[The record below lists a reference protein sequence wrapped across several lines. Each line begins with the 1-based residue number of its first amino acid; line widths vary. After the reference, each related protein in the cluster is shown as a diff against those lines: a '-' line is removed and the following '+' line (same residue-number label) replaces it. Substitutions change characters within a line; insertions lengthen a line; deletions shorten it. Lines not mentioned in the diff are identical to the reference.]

1 VEQLASFGLYL
12 LVATSIFAMMSFS
25 LDLQVGSCGL
35 ANFGQVA
42 FLLAGGYAT
51 AISTAHGVGPIGS
64 LALATLVGGCFGL
77 LLAATVRNMSG
88 TYWGIMS
95 LAMAELVR
103 LVALNEQWIA
113 GGAGGA
119 TVRRSL
125 GGLDYVVIGT
135 TILVYLLM
143 RVIGASPFGRIIR
156 LIREGDRL
164 PQSLGKNVT
173 LFKAEAMFI
182 GGAIGGLAG
191 AFYAFE
197 NRYIN
202 PDDGLPVE
210 TFIIWAMVILGGRGN
225 PSGVVV
231 GTVVVQTLYVGT
243 RYLTT
248 FVPISADT
256 LSALRLVV
264 IGVLII
270 LIMLFRPQ
278 GLLPERRRVFALAP
292 RAEGER

>member
-1 VEQLASFGLYL
+1 MEQLLSFAVYL
-12 LVATSIFAMMSFS
+12 VVVTSIFAMLSFS

-51 AISTAHGVGPIGS
+51 AVATANGLGPVAS
-64 LALATLVGGCFGL
+64 LALAALGGGLFGL

-88 TYWGIMS
+88 TYWGILS
-95 LAMAELVR
+95 LAMAELLR
-103 LVALNEQWIA
+103 LVMLNEQWIG
-113 GGAGGA
+113 GGASGQ
-119 TVRRSL
+119 TVKRTL
-125 GGLDYVVIGT
+125 GQFNLVVIAT
-135 TILVYLLM
+135 TVVIYLLM
-143 RVIGASPFGRIIR
+143 RVIAVSPFGRVIQ

-164 PQSLGKNVT
+164 PLSLGKNVAV
-173 LFKAEAMFI
+173 FKAEAMFI

-210 TFIIWAMVILGGRGN
+210 TFILWAMVILGGRGN
-225 PSGVVV
+225 PTGVLV
-231 GTVVVQTLYVGT
+231 GTIVVQILYVGT

-248 FVPISADT
+248 IVPISADT
-256 LSALRLVV
+256 LSALRLVA
-264 IGVLII
+264 IGVMII
-270 LIMLFRPQ
+270 LIMMYRPQ
-278 GLLPERRRVFALAP
+278 GLLPERRRVFGPAP
-292 RAEGER
+292 PG

>member
-1 VEQLASFGLYL
+1 MEQLLSFATYL
-12 LVATSIFAMMSFS
+12 VVVTSIFAMMAFS

-42 FLLAGGYAT
+42 LLLAGGYAT
-51 AISTAHGVGPIGS
+51 AITAAHGLGPIIS
-64 LALATLVGGCFGL
+64 LVVASVVGGLFGL

-88 TYWGIMS
+88 TYWGILS
-95 LAMAELVR
+95 LAMAELLR
-103 LVALNEQWIA
+103 LVSLNEQWIA
-113 GGAGGA
+113 GGASGES
-119 TVRRSL
+119 VRRSL
-125 GGLDYVVIGT
+125 GAFNAVVIGT
-135 TILVYLLM
+135 TVATYLLM
-143 RVIGASPFGRIIR
+143 RVIVASPFGRVIQ

-164 PQSLGKNVT
+164 PLSLGKNVA
-173 LFKAEAMFI
+173 LFKAEVMFI

-210 TFIIWAMVILGGRGN
+210 TFILWAMVILGGRGN
-225 PSGVVV
+225 PSGVVI
-231 GTVVVQTLYVGT
+231 GTIVVQTLYVGT

-248 FVPISADT
+248 LVPISADT

-264 IGVLII
+264 IGVLIV
-270 LIMLFRPQ
+270 LIMMFRPQ
-278 GLLPERRRVFALAP
+278 GLLPERRRIFALTT
-292 RAEGER
+292 RGKDGR